1 MVHRMVHVACDVS
14 DSLGSPRESVPFRG
28 FFVEMLLQY
37 CKNAIEKESLFTVR
51 GFTVIRHCTDRGG
64 AAEA

>member
-1 MVHRMVHVACDVS
+1 MVQAACDVS
-14 DSLGSPRESVPFRG
+14 DSPESPRESVSFRG
-28 FFVEMLLQY
+28 FSAEMLLQY